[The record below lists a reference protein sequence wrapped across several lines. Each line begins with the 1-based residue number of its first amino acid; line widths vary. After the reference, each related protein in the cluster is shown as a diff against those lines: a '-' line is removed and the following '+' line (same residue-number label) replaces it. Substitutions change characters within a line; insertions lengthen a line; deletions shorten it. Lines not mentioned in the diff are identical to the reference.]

1 MLLLKNN
8 RTTRTDDIAAFNQL
22 RQAFSDITDKH
33 ANLRTNSTLRSSIGN
48 RVTFKQD
55 VVADDPY
62 NRFNNQY
69 FTNSNAGSTLIS
81 GVVGQAKNQNNQND
95 YNSNH
100 NNNAA
105 SSGAISSVVG
115 KPKNQT
121 NQNDYNSNT
130 NTNNNKNSGAIS
142 ALISA
147 TVGKPKNQTNQN
159 TNNYSND
166 HRKLDER

>member
-8 RTTRTDDIAAFNQL
+8 RTTRTDDMAAFNQL
-22 RQAFSDITDKH
+22 RHAFSDITDKH
-33 ANLRTNSTLRSSIGN
+33 ANIRTNSTLRSSIGN

-69 FTNSNAGSTLIS
+69 YTNSNAAPTP
-81 GVVGQAKNQNNQND
+81 KNQNNQND

-100 NNNAA
+100 NNNGA
-105 SSGAISSVVG
+105 SSGAISTLISGVVG

-121 NQNDYNSNT
+121 NQNDYNSNM
-130 NTNNNKNSGAIS
+130 NI
-142 ALISA
+142 
-147 TVGKPKNQTNQN
+147 
-159 TNNYSND
+159 
-166 HRKLDER
+166 